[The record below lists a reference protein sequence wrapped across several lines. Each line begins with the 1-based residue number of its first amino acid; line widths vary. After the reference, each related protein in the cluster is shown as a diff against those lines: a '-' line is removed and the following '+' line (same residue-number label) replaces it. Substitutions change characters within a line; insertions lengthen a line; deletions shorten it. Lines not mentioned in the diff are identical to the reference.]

1 MATPFRIQVFGK
13 PGCDKCS
20 VLNQR
25 LDRMLAKDEWQDFDK
40 QYCDVE
46 TEEGMIAF
54 SEAECV
60 NPQRL
65 PAMVVRRAMGDG
77 NSYELV
83 DNPMP
88 GTVDEV
94 CGKSHL
100 YQYVG
105 LQTDYSSQG
114 RGVITPRMIE
124 TVLGTARG

>member
-1 MATPFRIQVFGK
+1 MSSAPRTRTVRLLVRIAISGLALALFAMHIAGQPRFEVI
-13 PGCDKCS
+13 DRIENYLYD
-20 VLNQR
+20 VRIR
-25 LDRMLAKDEWQDFDK
+25 L
-40 QYCDVE
+40 
-46 TEEGMIAF
+46 T
-54 SEAECV
+54 
-60 NPQRL
+60 
-65 PAMVVRRAMGDG
+65 
-77 NSYELV
+77 
-83 DNPMP
+83 MP